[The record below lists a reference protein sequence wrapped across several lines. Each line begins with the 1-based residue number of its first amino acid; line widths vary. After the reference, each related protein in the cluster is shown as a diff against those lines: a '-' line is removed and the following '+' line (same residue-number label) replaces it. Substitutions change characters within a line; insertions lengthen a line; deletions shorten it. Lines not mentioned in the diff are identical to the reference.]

1 MEHDAA
7 TNKATTQ
14 IHANTFLVLDL
25 SLDGGDGVAAL
36 DLEDG
41 GLPRQRLHEDL
52 HLLDLAGVLA
62 LVRRIDRLVMAVGV
76 EPKAAPRVWPLYS
89 RRRRRPPATARPGT

>member
-52 HLLDLAGVLA
+52 HLLDLTGVLA
-62 LVRRIDRLVMAVGV
+62 LVRGIDRSLGDGGGSGTKGGAAGAAVI
-76 EPKAAPRVWPLYS
+76 
-89 RRRRRPPATARPGT
+89 